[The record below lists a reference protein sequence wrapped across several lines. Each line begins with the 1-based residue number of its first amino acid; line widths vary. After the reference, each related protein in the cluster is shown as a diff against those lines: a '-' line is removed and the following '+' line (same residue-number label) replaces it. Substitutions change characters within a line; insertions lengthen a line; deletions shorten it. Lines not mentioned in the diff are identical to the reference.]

1 MSSPE
6 NPLSNPEQADL
17 VNPPATTV
25 IAPVAGTRTPIEN
38 PPWSGLDVVL
48 LALITL
54 IAIIFSTLAVMLVA
68 HFFFVRD
75 ALMLDVMR
83 KPLPILFTM
92 LLSYMIVLAVMYIF
106 VVRDQNRNFW
116 DAIQWNWPDSWG
128 RYLWIGVGLAF
139 GLQVISHF
147 LPIPKDMPIGK
158 MFNTARDAFALTL
171 FSVTMAPLFEELM
184 FRGFLYPVLARRI
197 GMWASIILT
206 SAGFALLHA
215 QQLASAWGPVL
226 IIFLVGGTLTW
237 IRARTRSVAS
247 SVLVHL
253 AYNGTLGILTFIL
266 TSGYRH
272 LERLNQ

>member
-6 NPLSNPEQADL
+6 NPLSNPEQPDL
-17 VNPPATTV
+17 LNPSATTV
-25 IAPVAGTRTPIEN
+25 IAAIAETRAPIEN

-48 LALITL
+48 LTLITL
-54 IAIIFSTLAVMLVA
+54 IAIIFSTLAVMLVT
-68 HFFFVRD
+68 HFFFVPG

-184 FRGFLYPVLARRI
+184 FP
-197 GMWASIILT
+197 
-206 SAGFALLHA
+206 
-215 QQLASAWGPVL
+215 LAS
-226 IIFLVGGTLTW
+226 
-237 IRARTRSVAS
+237 
-247 SVLVHL
+247 
-253 AYNGTLGILTFIL
+253 
-266 TSGYRH
+266 
-272 LERLNQ
+272 